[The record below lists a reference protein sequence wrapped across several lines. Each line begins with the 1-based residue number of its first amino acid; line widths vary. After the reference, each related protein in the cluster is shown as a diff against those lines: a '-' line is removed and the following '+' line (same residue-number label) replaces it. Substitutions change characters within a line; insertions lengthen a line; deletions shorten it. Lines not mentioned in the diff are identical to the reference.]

1 MHTLMFRLM
10 MKRGDTFDFD
20 DGTWSLNNNILNTK
34 QKKTAWIRT
43 IQEHKYRLGS
53 RIGEESASGV
63 VHSFEP
69 MHLKSK
75 DDDLN
80 LYVLKRVVID
90 EENKTLINRTLLEA
104 IFGETFVNA
113 PIPVVYAHRY
123 DKVANAYEI
132 LMQNVIRTTKERSTS
147 KSIPLLQFVY
157 RQYPMTFYN
166 LKIIHDA
173 IVDFYKI
180 TKHFHGDLHL
190 NNIMVTFNRKHPE
203 KLTRVTVIDF
213 GSTMPF
219 MKTDWRR
226 IDTLKRLYEFDDV
239 ITKAYHKIL
248 DHPNFNSQ
256 ELTNTWGELLY
267 MKHGGAIIHNL
278 RQKQDS
284 MNFWRE
290 IINFSQFSYAP

>member
-1 MHTLMFRLM
+1 MFWTRLIV
-10 MKRGDTFDFD
+10 KRGDAFDFN
-20 DGTWSLNNNILNTK
+20 DGSWSLNTNILNTK
-34 QKKTAWIRT
+34 QKKNVWIQT
-43 IQEHKYRLGS
+43 LKDHKYQLGS
-53 RIGEESASGV
+53 RIGEESAFGV

-69 MHLKSK
+69 TRFKTE
-75 DDDLN
+75 DDLN
-80 LYVLKRVVID
+80 LYVLKRVVIPTD
-90 EENKTLINRTLLEA
+90 NKKHMLNRILLEA
-104 IFGETFVNA
+104 LFGETFVTA
-113 PIPVVYAHRY
+113 PIPIVYAHRY
-123 DKVANAYEI
+123 DNVANAYEI

-166 LKIIHDA
+166 LKMIHDA

-190 NNIMVTFNRKHPE
+190 NNIMVTFNRKHPD

-226 IDTLKRLYEFDDV
+226 IDTLKRLYEFDDI
-239 ITKAYHKIL
+239 ITKAYQKIL
-248 DHPNFNSQ
+248 DHPNFNSR

-284 MNFWRE
+284 RNFWKTLLAYSRK
-290 IINFSQFSYAP
+290 N